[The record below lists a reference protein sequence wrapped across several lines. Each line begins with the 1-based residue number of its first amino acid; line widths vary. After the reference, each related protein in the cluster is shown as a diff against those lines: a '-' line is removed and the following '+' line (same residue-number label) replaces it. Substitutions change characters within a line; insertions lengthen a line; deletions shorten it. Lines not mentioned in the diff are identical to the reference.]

1 MYLKCGLLGP
11 TTILAHCVHLTEE
24 EIKTLKEAGAGVAH
38 CPNSNFSLKSG
49 VCDVRRLQD
58 AGVKV
63 KECRRGVMR
72 FDYYFTLHRL
82 ALELMSPGASP
93 QLSSM
98 Q

>member
-1 MYLKCGLLGP
+1 MYLRCGLLGK
-11 TTILAHCVHLTEE
+11 TTILAHCVHLKEE
-24 EIKTLKEAGAGVAH
+24 EIKTLREAGAGVAH

-49 VCDVRRLQD
+49 VCDVRRLQV

-63 KECRRGVMR
+63 KKNGKIK
-72 FDYYFTLHRL
+72 FDLYLSNLRL
-82 ALELMSPGASP
+82 ASELMSPGAFL